1 MHIQALILAAGFS
14 TRMQAFKPLLPLG
27 GLSVL
32 ARCVLNFH
40 RAGIDSITVV
50 TGHRHQEIAEVC
62 SQLGVQWVH
71 NPDPG
76 QGMFSSV
83 LTGLASLPDQA
94 EAFFLLPVD
103 IALVRPWTIRQTVL
117 WAHKEGPLVAYPC
130 FQGRRGHPPLISTQ
144 LQKAITEHTGSGG
157 LRPVLQRFEHKA
169 LDVETFD
176 RNILADMDRPK
187 DHARAEQKL
196 LTLGRL
202 DREAAW
208 TLITSAH
215 PISETGKAHAQ
226 AVARTAEA
234 LARALNRSG
243 AAVDPELS
251 YVCGLVHDVAKGQ
264 PRHEEAGGK
273 LLQDM
278 GLDEMAPIVAAH
290 RDLVLPED
298 RGITAK
304 EVVYLADKLTRG
316 PNRVSV
322 RERFQEKLDLFSHDP
337 EAVAAISRRLDNA
350 LAVQARME
358 EILDCSVLDVVPA
371 LKG

>member
-32 ARCVLNFH
+32 ARCVLNFQ

-50 TGHRHQEIAEVC
+50 TGHRHQEIAEAC

-103 IALVRPWTIRQTVL
+103 IALVRPWSMRQTVYC
-117 WAHKEGPLVAYPC
+117 ADKEHPLVAYPC

-144 LQKAITEHTGSGG
+144 LQKAIAEHTGSGG
-157 LRPVLQRFEHKA
+157 LRPVLQRFEDKA
-169 LDVETFD
+169 LNVETWD
-176 RNILADMDRPK
+176 RNVLEDMDRPE
-187 DHARAEQKL
+187 DLARAEHKVD
-196 LTLGRL
+196 TLGRL
-202 DREAAW
+202 DREEAW
-208 TLITSAH
+208 ALITSTH

-226 AVARTAEA
+226 AVACTAEA

-243 AAVDPELS
+243 AAVDPDLS

-290 RDLVLPED
+290 RDVDLPED